1 MAKHKIKW
9 TTATGLVIA
18 NMIGTGVFSSLG
30 FQLVDVQHPAA
41 IFLLW
46 VLGGLIALFGA
57 FTYAELGT
65 HFQRSGGDYVFIS
78 EGFHPF
84 WGYLSAWTS
93 MTVGFSAPV
102 AIAALAME
110 AYLRPFAIPYLREII
125 VGLIIFITWIHTQSI
140 QHSARFQAW
149 TTGFKIAFILGII
162 GAFLWLGPAESNGLQ
177 PTTQWQDDLS
187 SGGFWVALV
196 YVTYAYTGWNAAAY
210 IVAEIDN
217 PRKNL
222 PKALILGTLFVVLV
236 YVALQW
242 VFLGWAPVANL
253 SGKTDVALIAMQSHI
268 SPNTL
273 RWVSAG
279 IALQLVAT
287 MSSYQWIGPRVIH
300 ELAKEYRIWHFLR
313 PQSPEGIPVR
323 AIWFQTAIILLLLLS
338 GTIQQV
344 MIYAT
349 FLLQAMGTLAVASY
363 LRIPAGNHRFKSPG
377 RPYVQYFFIIFN
389 IFAMGFLFYEKPWE
403 STVGLGILAL
413 GTITYFV
420 STRR

>member
-1 MAKHKIKW
+1 MSKHKIKW

-30 FQLVDVQHPAA
+30 FQLNDVQHP
-41 IFLLW
+41 ISIMVLW
-46 VLGGLIALFGA
+46 VLGGVIALLGA
-57 FTYAELGT
+57 FTYVELGT

-110 AYLRPFAIPYLREII
+110 AYLSPFQIPHLREII
-125 VGLIIFITWIHTQSI
+125 IFLLILIAFIHTRSL

-162 GAFLWLGPAESNGLQ
+162 GLFFWTGPAEVNGL
-177 PTTQWQDDLS
+177 TSTISWVDEVG

-196 YVTYAYTGWNAAAY
+196 FVTYAYTGWNAAAY
-210 IVAEIDN
+210 IVSEIQE
-217 PRKNL
+217 PRKQL
-222 PKALILGTLFVVLV
+222 PKALILGTSFVILV

-242 VFLGWAPVANL
+242 VFLGWSPVEVLQGQA
-253 SGKTDVALIAMQSHI
+253 DVALIAAKPHLSTPALQW
-268 SPNTL
+268 L
-273 RWVSAG
+273 SAG

-300 ELAKEYRIWHFLR
+300 ELAKEYRIWRFLQ
-313 PQSPEGIPVR
+313 PTSENGIPTR
-323 AIWFQTAIILLLLLS
+323 AIWFQTGIILLLLVS

-344 MIYAT
+344 MIYST

-363 LRIPAGNHRFKSPG
+363 LRIPSEGHRFRSPG
-377 RPYVQYFFIIFN
+377 RPYLQYFFIIFN

-403 STVGLGILAL
+403 SIVGLGILAL
-413 GTITYFV
+413 GAATYFV
-420 STRR
+420 STRQ

>member
-1 MAKHKIKW
+1 MSKHKINW
-9 TTATGLVIA
+9 PTATGLVIA

-30 FQLVDVQHPAA
+30 FQLNAIQHPVA
-41 IFLLW
+41 ILLLW
-46 VLGGLIALFGA
+46 VLGGLLALFGA

-78 EGFHPF
+78 ESFHPF

-110 AYLRPFAIPYLREII
+110 AYLGPFHIPYLREMI
-125 VGLIIFITWIHTQSI
+125 VILILFIAWIHSLSI

-177 PTTQWQDDLS
+177 TEAQWLDDIG

-242 VFLGWAPVANL
+242 VFLGWSPVAAL
-253 SGKTDVALIAMQSHI
+253 QGKADVALVAIQPHI
-268 SPNTL
+268 SASAL

-313 PQSPEGIPVR
+313 PQSAQGIPVR

-344 MIYAT
+344 MIYST
-349 FLLQAMGTLAVASY
+349 FLLQAMGTLAVVSY
-363 LRIPAGNHRFKSPG
+363 LRIPAGPHRFRSPG

-413 GTITYFV
+413 GAVTYFV
-420 STRR
+420 STRQ